1 MQHFDAIKA
10 PTAPK
15 KHHQTMKNCQDEDSV
30 DDIECAIPFIKEPD
44 DSWVVH
50 AERVRSLAESTRK
63 MAVWLVTAI
72 SLLLCVIF
80 FFVCPKCMF
89 GVLLLSAC
97 LCPWIHAMNA
107 PLWLAIVLLT
117 VSGWSLTTGFLSVT
131 WSMH

>member
-1 MQHFDAIKA
+1 
-10 PTAPK
+10 
-15 KHHQTMKNCQDEDSV
+15 MKNCQDDDSM
-30 DDIECAIPFIKEPD
+30 DDVECAIPLIKEPD
-44 DSWVVH
+44 DWVVH

>member
-1 MQHFDAIKA
+1 
-10 PTAPK
+10 
-15 KHHQTMKNCQDEDSV
+15 MKNCQDEDSV
-30 DDIECAIPFIKEPD
+30 DDIECAIPLIKEPD

-63 MAVWLVTAI
+63 TAFMLVTAI

-80 FFVCPKCMF
+80 FFACPKCMF
-89 GVLLLSAC
+89 GVLLFSAC